1 MTVLTLQFAFRVIKV
16 HQISNRSSVFG
27 VLVQAPQ
34 LLSNIH
40 SDTSVLENQQ
50 APWVLILKEEKQ
62 NTKTL
67 QNSLAKAPK
76 MQRIKIPFLT
86 EERESRFRQK
96 THESKVKWKAGV
108 Y

>member
-1 MTVLTLQFAFRVIKV
+1 M
-16 HQISNRSSVFG
+16 
-27 VLVQAPQ
+27 VQAPQ

-40 SDTSVLENQQ
+40 SDTSLLENQQ
-50 APWVLILKEEKQ
+50 APWVLILKEEEKK

-86 EERESRFRQK
+86 EEQESPFRQK
-96 THESKVKWKAGV
+96 THESKVKWKAV
-108 Y
+108 CIKFR